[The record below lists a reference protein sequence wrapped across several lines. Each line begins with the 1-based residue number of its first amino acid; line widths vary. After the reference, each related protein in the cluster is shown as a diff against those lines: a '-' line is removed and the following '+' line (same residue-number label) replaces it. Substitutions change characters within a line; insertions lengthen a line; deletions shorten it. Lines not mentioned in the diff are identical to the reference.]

1 VTTDLTNFINLVP
14 EGRRQMVS
22 KDHRMILSVDLAKTI
37 DKTAFTVTEVK
48 PTFRKS
54 VSGQRIRLMNFHV
67 HNIRRL
73 EPDRD
78 FQTYADIAK
87 IIHDV
92 YHDKRLWLVKGS
104 GKEVEP
110 QLLVDAGG
118 VGEPVCD
125 DLEVYMRL
133 RPVRYKLVRGTAHV
147 HQYSLYNWTVPR
159 PLVFDMLDAAF
170 GDDRVA
176 VEPRLTLAKDLIDEL
191 AGLKRETNQET
202 GMIRVTHREGRHD
215 DMAICV
221 ASTVWWAMQP
231 KHAGITTIRAVPYG
245 TDIAL
250 QAGEVQMSDLPVV
263 SRKRKPWR
271 YP

>member
-1 VTTDLTNFINLVP
+1 MTTNVSFINLVS
-14 EGRRQMVS
+14 EGRREMVS

-48 PTFRKS
+48 PTFRES

-118 VGEPVCD
+118 VGEAVCD
-125 DLEVYMRL
+125 DLEVYMHL

-147 HQYSLYNWTVPR
+147 RQYTLRNWTLPR
-159 PLVFDMLDAAF
+159 PLVFQMLDAAF

-176 VEPRLTLAKDLIDEL
+176 VDPRLALAKDLIDEL
-191 AGLKRETNQET
+191 AGLKLEMNEES
-202 GMIRVTHREGRHD
+202 GNIRVTHREGRHD
-215 DMAICV
+215 DMAISL
-221 ASTVWWAMQP
+221 ASTVWWTMQP
-231 KHAGITTIRAVPYG
+231 KHGGITTIRAAPYG
-245 TDIAL
+245 ADIAL
-250 QAGEVQMSDLPVV
+250 RTGEIQMSELPVV